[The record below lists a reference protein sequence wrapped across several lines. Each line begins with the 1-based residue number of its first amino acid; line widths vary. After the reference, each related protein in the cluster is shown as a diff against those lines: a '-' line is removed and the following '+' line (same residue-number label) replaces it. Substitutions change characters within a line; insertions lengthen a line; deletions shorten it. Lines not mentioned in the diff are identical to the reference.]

1 MRILGI
7 DPGYAIMGYGIVE
20 YKGSRFT
27 PVAYGSITTE
37 AHTPNEERLMIL
49 YDELSRIIKEY
60 QPEEASIEELFY
72 NTNATTAI
80 MVGEARGTALLAC
93 AKAGIRISEYTPLQI
108 KSALTGYGR
117 ADKKQVQA
125 MVKMK
130 PQEARKTPRII
141 RSTRAAVP
149 PRVLRET
156 VWAEDCCGMNL
167 SLVLVS
173 RWYEEH
179 APSPAAWRRVVFALS
194 FYRVLLFMTGSLCG
208 LSSTLVC
215 VLPLAGGCAAW
226 CGPVPAYLL

>member
-20 YKGSRFT
+20 YRGSRFT
-27 PVAYGSITTE
+27 PVTYGSITTE

-49 YDELSRIIKEY
+49 YDELTRIIEEY

-125 MVKMK
+125 MVKM
-130 PQEARKTPRII
+130 I
-141 RSTRAAVP
+141 
-149 PRVLRET
+149 L
-156 VWAEDCCGMNL
+156 NL
-167 SLVLVS
+167 SEVPKPDDTADALAAAIC
-173 RWYEEH
+173 H
-179 APSPAAWRRVVFALS
+179 AHH
-194 FYRVLLFMTGSLCG
+194 
-208 LSSTLVC
+208 
-215 VLPLAGGCAAW
+215 AGGRKPR
-226 CGPVPAYLL
+226 G